1 MIDKINY
8 CDFADDKIRVKY
20 SIINDEKSTILLLRG
35 KGKLKPSLRKK
46 TYEEDINFVKNK
58 FNKLVNIQ
66 IEGNEEFT
74 KDFLF
79 NIDISSKNIHYDKWS
94 FIKYDIFLKLKDNR
108 VFDILNKDNLH
119 LFIMDINKLLLMS
132 LNGNFDLK
140 VI

>member
-8 CDFADDKIRVKY
+8 CDFVDDKIRVKY
-20 SIINDEKSTILLLRG
+20 SIINDEKTTILLLRG

-46 TYEEDINFVKNK
+46 TYEEDIAFIKNK
-58 FNKLVNIQ
+58 FNELINTKV
-66 IEGNEEFT
+66 EGNEEIT

-79 NIDISSKNIHYDKWS
+79 NMDISSKNIHYDKWS

-108 VFDILNKDNLH
+108 SFNFLKEDNLH
-119 LFIMDINKLLLMS
+119 SFIMDINKLLLMS

>member
-20 SIINDEKSTILLLRG
+20 SIINDENTTIILLRG

-46 TYEEDINFVKNK
+46 TYEEDIASVKNN
-58 FNKLVNIQ
+58 FNKLVNKKV
-66 IEGNEEFT
+66 ECNEEIT

-79 NIDISSKNIHYDKWS
+79 NMDISSKNIHYDKWS

-108 VFDILNKDNLH
+108 SFNFLKEDNIH
-119 LFIMDINKLLLMS
+119 SFIIDINKLLLRS
-132 LNGNFDLK
+132 LDGNFDLK
-140 VI
+140 AI

>member
-1 MIDKINY
+1 M
-8 CDFADDKIRVKY
+8 
-20 SIINDEKSTILLLRG
+20 LRG